1 MINFELD
8 IARIATLLNGETI
21 GEWVP
26 DWAPVQY
33 LAWDTRKIHHPEST
47 LFIALQSDK
56 RDGHDFIQQAFE
68 KGVRRFWISRP
79 ETVPSGAVGLL
90 VPDTLQALQE
100 LAGKVRAGHPGR
112 FIGITGSNGKTM
124 VKEWLKE
131 MLEPH
136 FKVGAS
142 PGSFNSQL
150 GVALSILQLPGDSEI
165 NLVEAGISRPG
176 EMARLEAMVKPD
188 WGIMTH
194 FGDAHAEGFASPEAK
209 LREKA
214 GLFAGVERLFL
225 SADQAEVVQEMKGLE
240 CSLFSIGGEE
250 GATVSIV
257 ELEEKD
263 WGGVRVVL
271 EENGESVS
279 LEWSM
284 PGQAARENILLVA
297 LVARALKLSWEE
309 IQAGIN
315 RLHPVSMRM
324 EMLTDNPEVTIIN
337 DAYNAD
343 RASVLNALTELTNS
357 DFQRGHIMV
366 LSDLEHLGALQE
378 KVQAEILNQAGSVLG
393 FENIYLVGPQFY
405 ALAQAGYAGVHA
417 FQSVADLIADFD
429 YERFRNRTVLLKGAR
444 RYELERLIPYL
455 SRRASA
461 THFKINLDHLRH
473 NYAQFRAR
481 LKPGVKMMAMVK
493 AFAYG
498 SGDWEVAQALATEG
512 IDYLAVAYTS
522 AGIALRTHGVSTPI
536 MVMNADPEHI
546 PQLFRFDLEPVVYG
560 FPFLT
565 RYLEAGGKAGVEA
578 LPMHIKVDTGMSRLG
593 FLPEEVGVL
602 AEFLSKEPRVQLLS
616 VMSHLAMADEVGGD
630 AYSHEQSS
638 KFLAFSE
645 GLGAALGQQPM
656 KHLVNTA
663 GIIRF
668 PEYHFDMVR
677 LGLGLYGTSPME
689 EETGMDLQ
697 EVGSLHSVVTQVH
710 TYPAGQSIGYG
721 GSSVTERESR
731 IATVAIGYAD
741 GIRRSLSNGKMSFLV
756 RGKRAPTIGRV
767 CMDMLMLD
775 VTHIPEVALGDEVVL
790 LGAQGQDYI
799 SVREMAEAAG
809 TIAYEI
815 LVNIGQRVRRVYLRE

>member
-8 IARIATLLNGETI
+8 IPRIATLLKGETI

-33 LAWDTRKIHHPEST
+33 LAWDTRKIHHPGST
-47 LFIALQSDK
+47 IFIALQSGK
-56 RDGHDFIQQAFE
+56 RDGHDFIRQAFD
-68 KGVRRFWISRP
+68 KGVRRFWVSRP
-79 ETVPSGAVGLL
+79 ETVPAGAVGLL
-90 VPDTLQALQE
+90 VPDTLVALQE
-100 LAGKVRAGHPGR
+100 LAGKVRAAHPGR

-150 GVALSILQLPGDSEI
+150 GVALSILQLPRDSEI

-176 EMARLEAMVKPD
+176 EMDRLEAMVKPD

-194 FGDAHAEGFASPEAK
+194 FGDAHAEGFSDPGAK
-209 LREKA
+209 LQEKA
-214 GLFAGVERLFL
+214 KLFTGVERLFL
-225 SADQAEVVQEMKGLE
+225 SGDQAEVMEEMQGLD
-240 CSLFSIGGEE
+240 CSLVTIE
-250 GATVSIV
+250 VI

-271 EENGESVS
+271 KENGESVS

-284 PGQAARENILLVA
+284 PGQAARENILLA
-297 LVARALKLSWEE
+297 ASVARALDLSWED

-357 DFQRGHIMV
+357 DFQQGHIMV
-366 LSDLEHLGALQE
+366 LSDLEHLGGMQE
-378 KVQAEILNQAGSVLG
+378 QVQAGILDQAGSVLG
-393 FENIYLVGPQFY
+393 LENIYLVGPQFF
-405 ALAQAGYAGVHA
+405 ALTREGYAGVHA
-417 FQSVADLIADFD
+417 YASVADLIADFD

-444 RYELERLIPYL
+444 RYEPERLIPYL

-481 LKPGVKMMAMVK
+481 LGPDVKMMAMVK

-560 FPFLT
+560 FPFLK
-565 RYLEAGGKAGVEA
+565 RYLEAGRKAGEEE

-593 FLPEEVGVL
+593 FLPEEVGIL
-602 AEFLSKEPRVQLLS
+602 AELLGQEPRVRLLS
-616 VMSHLAMADEVGGD
+616 VMSHLAMADEKGGD
-630 AYSHEQSS
+630 AYSHGQAE

-645 GLGAALGQQPM
+645 GLETALGQQPM

-663 GIIRF
+663 GIMRF

-799 SVREMAEAAG
+799 SVREMAEAAE